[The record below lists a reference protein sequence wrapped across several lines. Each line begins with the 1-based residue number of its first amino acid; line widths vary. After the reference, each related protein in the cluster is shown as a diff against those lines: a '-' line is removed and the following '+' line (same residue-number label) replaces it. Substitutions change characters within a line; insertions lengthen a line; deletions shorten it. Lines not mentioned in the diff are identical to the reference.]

1 MKIARN
7 GEPSAAPANGDA
19 LPLGSRLQRKGH
31 GLETVSSRSTRLT
44 LLSGG
49 QGTEVVEVVLDAG
62 GRLQFEVDAVE
73 AGQATETYYLL
84 EGEVELR
91 SDHGTVRLTPGDQ
104 VVTEGLAEVVILTAP
119 HGARLLYVTSKP
131 FFHLISGTVR
141 TLMELAVEVERRD
154 GYTAEHCLRLQRLSN
169 ATALELGLGIMQ
181 QHRLN
186 YGAYLHDLGK
196 VKVPAEILQKPGAL
210 DEAEWAVIHRHP
222 TFGREMLEGTYLNTA
237 AVVVE
242 QHHERLDG
250 SGYPYGLSGD
260 AILVESA
267 IVAVADTFDAMTTDR
282 PYRKALAHEIAYAEL
297 ERFAGVHY
305 PKDVVAAF
313 RAAASRV
320 EGSDERVA

>member
-1 MKIARN
+1 M
-7 GEPSAAPANGDA
+7 SATPPTGAA
-19 LPLGSRLQRKGH
+19 LPLGSRLQRGGS
-31 GLETVSSRSTRLT
+31 GLETVRSRSTRLT

-49 QGTEVVEVVLDAG
+49 QGTEVVEVELDPG
-62 GRLQFEVDAVE
+62 GRLQLEAATGEV
-73 AGQATETYYLL
+73 GQATETYYLL
-84 EGEVELR
+84 EGDVELR
-91 SDHGTVRLTPGDQ
+91 SDRGVVRLAPGDQ
-104 VVTEGLAEVVILTAP
+104 VVTEGLSEVVILTAP
-119 HGARLLYVTSKP
+119 QGARLLYVTSKP
-131 FFHLISGTVR
+131 FFHQISGTVR

-154 GYTAEHCLRLQRLSN
+154 GYTAEHCLRLQTLSN

-210 DEAEWAVIHRHP
+210 DEEEWAVIRRHP
-222 TFGREMLEGTYLNTA
+222 TYGREMLEGTYLSTA

-250 SGYPYGLSGD
+250 SGYPHGLAGD
-260 AILVESA
+260 GILVESY

-282 PYRKALAHEIAYAEL
+282 PYRKALAHEVAYAEL

-305 PKDVVAAF
+305 PRDVVTAF
-313 RAAASRV
+313 RSAATRV
-320 EGSDERVA
+320 ELGDVRPL